1 MALNITQHARRV
13 RVPGRQEVGVVIDE
27 GKNFGSVSNVYCI
40 GVYFPS
46 TGEVVYYEKGREQP
60 TSD

>member
-1 MALNITQHARRV
+1 MALHVAPHARRV
-13 RVPGRQEVGVVIDE
+13 RVPGREEVGVVIDE
-27 GKNFGSVSNVYCI
+27 GKNFGSESNVYCI
-40 GVYFPS
+40 GVYFAS